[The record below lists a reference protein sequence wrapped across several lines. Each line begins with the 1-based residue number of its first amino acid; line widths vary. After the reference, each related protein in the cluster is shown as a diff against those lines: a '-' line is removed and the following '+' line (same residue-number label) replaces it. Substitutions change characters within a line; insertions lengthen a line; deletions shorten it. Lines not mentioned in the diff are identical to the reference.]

1 MLKKDLFRRPNIE
14 LEDAGMNT
22 SAQPESPNAL
32 YVSCPKCKA
41 MCADAD

>member
-22 SAQPESPNAL
+22 SAQPEGPFCSAWLPSACLWGNI
-32 YVSCPKCKA
+32 P
-41 MCADAD
+41 